1 MTCIE
6 KYDLKILDVA
16 IYVLRHERLGTYFL
30 TKANPVSQDTKI
42 IEDTVILR
50 DVIS

>member
-6 KYDLKILDVA
+6 KYDLKVLEMA
-16 IYVLRHERLGTYFL
+16 ICVLRHARLGTYFL

-42 IEDTVILR
+42 IEGTVILC